1 MADEARALGLRLGAW
16 AWIREGQLLGD
27 VQPWV
32 FARTLIPA
40 DTLRGRGRRLT
51 RLGTRPLGEVL
62 FTDPGVRRGPVAIA
76 RIAAGQRLHQR
87 AFAADAE
94 PSDPLWGRRSLFWIA
109 ERPLLVC
116 EIFLPDLP
124 TADSRGRPD

>member
-16 AWIREGQLLGD
+16 AWIREVQLLGD
-27 VQPWV
+27 GQPWV

-62 FTDPGVRRGPVAIA
+62 FTDPGVRRGPVNACISGRSPPTPNRQTRSGAAVPCSGSRNAHCWSA
-76 RIAAGQRLHQR
+76 RFSYPICRR
-87 AFAADAE
+87 RI
-94 PSDPLWGRRSLFWIA
+94 PVVGRTD
-109 ERPLLVC
+109 C
-116 EIFLPDLP
+116 HHDY
-124 TADSRGRPD
+124 